1 MMFGGFRMPGQWEV
15 KNDVT
20 SLCAYIH
27 IEMGRHFPDE
37 TWKVLA
43 NTSFFLFF
51 KDHSDVLRW
60 CYNSAWC

>member
-15 KNDVT
+15 KNGVT

-51 KDHSDVLRW
+51 
-60 CYNSAWC
+60 